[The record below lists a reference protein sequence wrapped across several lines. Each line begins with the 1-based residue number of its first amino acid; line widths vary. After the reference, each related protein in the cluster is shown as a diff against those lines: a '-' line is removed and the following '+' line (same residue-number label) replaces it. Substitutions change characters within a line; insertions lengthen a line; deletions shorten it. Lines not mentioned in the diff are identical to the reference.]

1 MSSTNEEILIADNE
15 KLQIQCASVKGKF
28 NSAKCEIKRLK
39 NKFNETIEFL
49 LSTKNEKLISDYL
62 IHMNAS
68 IAYFHYAEIYDYTNK
83 HGVSHKAYMTEY
95 GQYLGKVTPNKKPP
109 EARFWDSFEELYED
123 LDYNE
128 ETGRYELN
136 KKTIETKTGKI
147 LNISDNRVVF
157 SV

>member
-39 NKFNETIEFL
+39 NKFNESVEFL
-49 LSTKNEKLISDYL
+49 LSTKNEKFISDYL
-62 IHMNAS
+62 IHMEGQIGIS
-68 IAYFHYAEIYDYTNK
+68 HYARIFDYTNK

-95 GQYLGKVTPNKKPP
+95 KQYLGKVTKNSKPP
-109 EARFWDSFEELYED
+109 QCIYWDDFEEYYED

-128 ETGRYELN
+128 ETGRFELN
-136 KKTIETKTGKI
+136 KETVKTKWGNDITLCNNT
-147 LNISDNRVVF
+147 LRF